1 MTELLDLRNLLQET
15 TSTLERLERDI
26 IKDPRDWSL
35 AITAQSLRQRQIDL
49 EREFASLANI
59 NLLDVCDYRLVPPES
74 GEYPIVSVAKTL
86 ASFQELVTT
95 VFDAFKTAPKL
106 RARFTADIVAASTLN
121 FGYAYPGSLGF
132 VLTMPNDRL
141 LLGESELDRAFEAI
155 FEMAKAQRPAELAAY
170 VARVGVASIRKLY
183 SWSRAHA
190 EAGLS
195 ADIHWRRQQADRAH
209 VFVQRQELAH
219 LTEIINQAIVETA
232 DPFDTVAELIGLDV
246 GKSNSFRLRVAE
258 AEDITGD
265 LADGFDRTKTYQIP
279 GWYRAHLLKKTKIH
293 YSIEK
298 EDEDWELLSLAP
310 T

>member
-1 MTELLDLRNLLQET
+1 
-15 TSTLERLERDI
+15 LERLERDI

-170 VARVGVASIRKLY
+170 VARVGVASIR
-183 SWSRAHA
+183 
-190 EAGLS
+190 
-195 ADIHWRRQQADRAH
+195 
-209 VFVQRQELAH
+209 
-219 LTEIINQAIVETA
+219 
-232 DPFDTVAELIGLDV
+232 
-246 GKSNSFRLRVAE
+246 
-258 AEDITGD
+258 
-265 LADGFDRTKTYQIP
+265 
-279 GWYRAHLLKKTKIH
+279 
-293 YSIEK
+293 
-298 EDEDWELLSLAP
+298 
-310 T
+310 